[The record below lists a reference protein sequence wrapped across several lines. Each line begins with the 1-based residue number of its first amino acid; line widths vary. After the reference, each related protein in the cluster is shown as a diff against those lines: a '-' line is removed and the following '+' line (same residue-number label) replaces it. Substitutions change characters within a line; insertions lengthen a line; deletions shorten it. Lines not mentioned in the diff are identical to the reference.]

1 MNNKQKSSSN
11 TTESTTALF
20 NADYI
25 ELKNI
30 KEFLRKEKDLEKG
43 ENICVL
49 TSKGWKKFK
58 KLKIDPNE
66 L

>member
-1 MNNKQKSSSN
+1 MNNKQKSSFY
-11 TTESTTALF
+11 TTESTTTPS

-25 ELKNI
+25 EFKNL

-49 TSKGWKKFK
+49 TPKGWKK
-58 KLKIDPNE
+58 LIIVPNE